1 MAARGRGALAA
12 SPSTAYMPS
21 PMSQERLN
29 KICFRAWRRGFRE
42 ADLILGP
49 FADRFTAQMTDAEL
63 DSFETLLA
71 ELDHDLYA
79 WITGQTAPA
88 QFEGPMLERLRDF
101 QRNLPIAS
109 GDVTG
114 L

>member
-1 MAARGRGALAA
+1 
-12 SPSTAYMPS
+12 
-21 PMSQERLN
+21 MSADRLN
-29 KICFRAWRRGFRE
+29 KIRFRAWRRGFRE

-49 FADRFTAQMTDAEL
+49 FADRHVETLDDTEL
-63 DSFETLLA
+63 DAFEALLA
-71 ELDHDLYA
+71 ENDHDLYA
-79 WITGQTAPA
+79 WIGGKPAPA
-88 QFEGPMLERLRDF
+88 QFEGPVLQRLRDF

>member
-1 MAARGRGALAA
+1 
-12 SPSTAYMPS
+12 
-21 PMSQERLN
+21 MSSERLN
-29 KICFRAWRRGFRE
+29 KIRFRAWRRGFRE

-49 FADRFTAQMTDAEL
+49 FADQNVAAMDDAEL
-63 DSFETLLA
+63 DAFEALLA
-71 ELDHDLYA
+71 ESDHDLYA
-79 WITGQTAPA
+79 WITGQAAPEA
-88 QFEGPMLERLRDF
+88 LRGPMLERLRDF

>member
-1 MAARGRGALAA
+1 MAH
-12 SPSTAYMPS
+12 
-21 PMSQERLN
+21 PMSAERLN
-29 KICFRAWRRGFRE
+29 KIRFRAWRRGFRE

-49 FADRFTAQMTDAEL
+49 FADRHLEGMDGAEL
-63 DSFETLLA
+63 DAFEALLA
-71 ELDHDLYA
+71 EQDHDLYG
-79 WITGQTAPA
+79 WITGQPAPPE
-88 QFEGPMLERLRDF
+88 FEGPMLERLRDF